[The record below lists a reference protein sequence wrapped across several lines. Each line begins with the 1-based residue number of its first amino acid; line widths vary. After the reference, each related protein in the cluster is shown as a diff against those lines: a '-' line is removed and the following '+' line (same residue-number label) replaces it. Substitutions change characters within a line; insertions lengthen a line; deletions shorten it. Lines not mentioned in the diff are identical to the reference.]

1 MCLLGYSIVHRGYKC
16 LDIATGQMYVSRD
29 VMFDENFF
37 LFSTLHSNAGARL
50 KYEIL
55 CLHPTP

>member
-16 LDIATGQMYVSRD
+16 LDIATGRMYVSRD

-37 LFSTLHSNAGARL
+37 FILHFA
-50 KYEIL
+50 
-55 CLHPTP
+55 